1 MTKALAR
8 ESDKSESATLPLDIL
23 VVDDSRV
30 MQDILKLVLS
40 KRRHHVELAKDGT
53 TALAALKAHRYDVA
67 LVDFHMPDI
76 DGVQVVSAMK
86 SESYRAIRLPCFIGI
101 TADVKGLLAHPQ
113 NCETFDLVITKPID
127 VAHLCEVLDNFPQHL
142 GWTTPQS
149 SELPVIAPAEPED
162 SKGERRLHRRVRLDQ
177 GGTLIK
183 LHDGTVHECRVLDL
197 SVGGAAVETS
207 IRPTVGDRLFLGRTE
222 GRVVRHMA
230 IGIAIEFLRDR

>member
-8 ESDKSESATLPLDIL
+8 ESDKSGSATLPLDIL

-76 DGVQVVSAMK
+76 DGVQVVLAMK
-86 SESYRAIRLPCFIGI
+86 SEYPYRGIRLPCFIGI

-127 VAHLCEVLDNFPQHL
+127 VAHLCDPGQL
-142 GWTTPQS
+142 S
-149 SELPVIAPAEPED
+149 SAP
-162 SKGERRLHRRVRLDQ
+162 RLDHAAEQ
-177 GGTLIK
+177 
-183 LHDGTVHECRVLDL
+183 RVT
-197 SVGGAAVETS
+197 SHRACGA
-207 IRPTVGDRLFLGRTE
+207 GRQ
-222 GRVVRHMA
+222 
-230 IGIAIEFLRDR
+230 